1 MQRQHFS
8 VTLLCSHFNMVVSE
22 PRESLFV
29 QQIILCLHDFVSGL
43 LSWTTMLSYQVFR
56 RDVQSLSYPTKSLTS
71 SWDLKAF
78 LTTYGFL
85 LNNLD
90 TMHDLIGQ
98 KLMGYCGGKLTENLL
113 LVTIVYKSKR
123 KLVNDSPPAHD
134 PQAFFMFSHNRN

>member
-1 MQRQHFS
+1 MLHCYAPILTWLS
-8 VTLLCSHFNMVVSE
+8 VNQESLYLSNKLFCVYMTLFQAFCLGQLCS
-22 PRESLFV
+22 PIR
-29 QQIILCLHDFVSGL
+29 
-43 LSWTTMLSYQVFR
+43 YFR

-78 LTTYGFL
+78 LTTYGFI

-134 PQAFFMFSHNRN
+134 PQAFFMFSHNHN